1 MPVRSRCWMANCCW
15 YSSVLELRDLSFR
28 YPGADTLALHGIDLQ
43 LQEGQCLG
51 LLGSNGAGK
60 TTLLA
65 LLSDTLPLQQGE
77 IRWHGPRSLGLVPQ
91 QLAFYAELT
100 VAENLALFANLYRLQ
115 GAQRRQRLELCI
127 ASSALEDKLQHRAA
141 RLSGGEQRRLN
152 FAIGLLQPARLYL
165 FDEATVGVDAASRQ
179 MLLDAVERLAAE
191 GHGVIYTSHYLD
203 EVERVAGRILLLHEG
218 KVRLDVDKQQLLD
231 GGHGLLL
238 EWPEQVPAGFQ
249 QLLDQLQL
257 SAEALPDG
265 LRIGNLDSQQLLAI
279 TQFLAAQPTPP
290 SLLRFGRPSL
300 EQLYLSLNGGRL

>member
-1 MPVRSRCWMANCCW
+1 M
-15 YSSVLELRDLSFR
+15 LELRNISFR
-28 YPGADTLALHGIDLQ
+28 YPGAQSPALQNIDLQ

-65 LLSDTLPLQQGE
+65 LLSETLAMQHGD
-77 IRWHGPRSLGLVPQ
+77 IRWDGPRSLGLVPQ

-100 VAENLALFANLYRLQ
+100 VAENLALFADLHRLQ
-115 GAQRRQRLELCI
+115 GARRRLRLELCI
-127 ASSALEDKLQHRAA
+127 HSTALEDKLTRRAA

-165 FDEATVGVDAASRQ
+165 FDEATVGVDASSRQ
-179 MLLDAVERLAAE
+179 LLLDAVERLTGD

-203 EVERVAGRILLLHEG
+203 EIERVASRILLLHEG
-218 KVRLDVDKQQLLD
+218 RVQLDVDKQQLLD
-231 GGHGLLL
+231 AGHSLQL
-238 EWPEQVPAGFQ
+238 EWPQQVPDGFSE
-249 QLLDQLQL
+249 LLAQLQL
-257 SAEALPDG
+257 HAEPLPG
-265 LRIGNLDSQQLLAI
+265 GVRISDLDATQLQAI
-279 TQFLAAQPTPP
+279 TQFVCVQAQPP

>member
-1 MPVRSRCWMANCCW
+1 MPARSRCWMANCCW
-15 YSSVLELRDLSFR
+15 YSSVLELRDVSFR
-28 YPGADTLALHGIDLQ
+28 YPGADTFALHGIDLQ

-65 LLSDTLPLQQGE
+65 LLSDTLTLQQGE

-100 VAENLALFANLYRLQ
+100 VAENLALFADLYRLH

-127 ASSALEDKLQHRAA
+127 ASSALEDKLQRRAA

-191 GHGVIYTSHYLD
+191 VMG
-203 EVERVAGRILLLHEG
+203 
-218 KVRLDVDKQQLLD
+218 
-231 GGHGLLL
+231 
-238 EWPEQVPAGFQ
+238 
-249 QLLDQLQL
+249 
-257 SAEALPDG
+257 
-265 LRIGNLDSQQLLAI
+265 
-279 TQFLAAQPTPP
+279 
-290 SLLRFGRPSL
+290 
-300 EQLYLSLNGGRL
+300 